1 VSSFGTMRSKP
12 GKLRG
17 KYWRFL
23 GLAAY
28 LAAGCDL
35 PGRPDPA
42 DRPVPANE
50 VVDFRL
56 LYGQNCAGCHGANG
70 ELGPGPP
77 LHDALFRA
85 IIPEKEL
92 ENIIAR
98 GRKNTLMPAFAQE
111 SGGPLTAA
119 QIQVLVKEIKGTPY
133 KVVEKSE
140 GGNDVVNDPDGVKS
154 KWGSAGQP
162 PQSAPTYLAPAGTES
177 AADKVRGAAAF
188 ARACASC
195 HGDHGQGV
203 RKGDQTVRTIHDPVF
218 LALMSDQVLRRY
230 VITGRADLGMPSFDQ
245 ARPDDSQFKPLTE
258 QDVADL
264 VALVASWRQNNA
276 TRVKP

>member
-1 VSSFGTMRSKP
+1 MSRLGTRSM
-12 GKLRG
+12 LG

-23 GLAAY
+23 GLLFAIG
-28 LAAGCDL
+28 AGCDF

-56 LYGQNCAGCHGANG
+56 LYGQNCAGCHGAHG

-92 ENIIAR
+92 EKLIAH

-111 SGGPLTAA
+111 SGGPLTAV
-119 QIQVLVKEIKGTPY
+119 QIQVLVKEIKGIPY
-133 KVVEKSE
+133 KVVEKRE
-140 GGNDVVNDPDGVKS
+140 GGKEVVDDPDGVKS
-154 KWGSAGQP
+154 QWGSPGQP
-162 PQSAPTYLAPAGTES
+162 PHGVPTYLLTE
-177 AADKVRGAAAF
+177 ATNGGDKNRGAAAF
-188 ARACASC
+188 ARACAMC
-195 HGDHGQGV
+195 HGDDGQGL
-203 RKGDQTVRTIHDPVF
+203 REGDRTLRAIHDPVF
-218 LALMSDQVLRRY
+218 LALVSEQVLRRY
-230 VITGRADLGMPSFDQ
+230 IITGRADLGMPSFAG
-245 ARPDDSQFKPLTE
+245 ARPNDAQFTPLTE

-264 VALVASWRQNNA
+264 VALVASWRNNHA
-276 TRVKP
+276 TQAKR